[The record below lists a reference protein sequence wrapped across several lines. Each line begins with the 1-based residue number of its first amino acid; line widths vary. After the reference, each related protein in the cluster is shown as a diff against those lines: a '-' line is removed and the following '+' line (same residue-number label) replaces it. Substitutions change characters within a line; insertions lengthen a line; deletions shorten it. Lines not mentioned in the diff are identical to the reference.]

1 MNFRKTSKQP
11 LPPTLFSENYVALF
25 SGGPKICNEIHLDWR
40 DPPFSRKFI
49 VFTPP
54 KLPKKPQQ
62 NFLDRKWPPPFG
74 SFPKIHPKCSTQASL
89 RGAYDFLRST
99 QWWNPLY
106 WLWMAFWGKIL
117 CMPRLLAKTPQ
128 KAILLQKPPIWGDLF
143 LENHYG
149 HNILQRK
156 KALAIE
162 ALRVENVIMRTK
174 LLKWSSFSP
183 NFTQKV
189 SFSPLPR
196 TLLPHGMGT

>member
-1 MNFRKTSKQP
+1 MCQHECCPDSGPFQLCCLRVSK
-11 LPPTLFSENYVALF
+11 LGWVSRFSACEKVLNHVSGAQVFFALALRPGGMRAPQIGGFCGSVAF
-25 SGGPKICNEIHLDWR
+25 W
-40 DPPFSRKFI
+40 
-49 VFTPP
+49 T
-54 KLPKKPQQ
+54 
-62 NFLDRKWPPPFG
+62 
-74 SFPKIHPKCSTQASL
+74 
-89 RGAYDFLRST
+89 
-99 QWWNPLY
+99 PLY
-106 WLWMAFWGKIL
+106 WWWMAFWGKIL

-143 LENHYG
+143 LESHYG

-196 TLLPHGMGT
+196 T